1 VNTIKNKN
9 NDVSMNKYSIL
20 LSDEEVHKLQTINSK
35 DIPFNLFLEQIIR
48 EKINYIPLENGFSYN
63 FSNKSL
69 FDEKGVKVNF
79 TKIEET
85 LFDYIISLSLDNKD
99 KFADIESIT
108 SSFLQTFNVI
118 DSIRNKV
125 KSIREKTF
133 YELIKNKN
141 SIGYRVNLNS
151 LQINKN

>member
-1 VNTIKNKN
+1 MIW
-9 NDVSMNKYSIL
+9 
-20 LSDEEVHKLQTINSK
+20 
-35 DIPFNLFLEQIIR
+35 

-108 SSFLQTFNVI
+108 LNVWRNE
-118 DSIRNKV
+118 DVSVYSIRNKV

-151 LQINKN
+151 LQINKD

>member
-1 VNTIKNKN
+1 
-9 NDVSMNKYSIL
+9 MNKYSIL

-63 FSNKSL
+63 FSNRCL
-69 FDEKGVKVNF
+69 YDEKGVKVNF

-108 SSFLQTFNVI
+108 LNVWRNE
-118 DSIRNKV
+118 DVSVYSIRNKV

>member
-1 VNTIKNKN
+1 
-9 NDVSMNKYSIL
+9 MNKYSIL

-108 SSFLQTFNVI
+108 LNVWRNE
-118 DSIRNKV
+118 DVSVYSIRNKV

>member
-1 VNTIKNKN
+1 
-9 NDVSMNKYSIL
+9 MNKYSIL

-108 SSFLQTFNVI
+108 LNVWRNE
-118 DSIRNKV
+118 DVSVYSIRNKV

-151 LQINKN
+151 LQINKD

>member
-1 VNTIKNKN
+1 MKEFNI
-9 NDVSMNKYSIL
+9 S
-20 LSDEEVHKLQTINSK
+20 LSDEEIQKLQTINIK
-35 DIPFNLFLEQIIR
+35 NLVFNDFLKEIIR
-48 EKINYIPLENGFSYN
+48 EKINYIKLDNGFFYD

-69 FDEKGVKVNF
+69 YDNKGAKVNL
-79 TKIEET
+79 TKKESVLFEYLLLFSIE
-85 LFDYIISLSLDNKD
+85 NKD

-108 SSFLQTFNVI
+108 LNVWK
-118 DSIRNKV
+118 DEDASVFSIRNKV

-151 LQINKN
+151 LQINKD